1 MSEYTAARAADG
13 NGVLFETDE
22 GTRAIK
28 QGGTRAWRNNNP
40 GNIRAGR
47 FANRHGAIGEAGGFA
62 VFPDEMTGRRAVDA
76 LLRTETYQELTVGGA
91 IARYAPPNENDTG
104 QYVRKIEEFTGL
116 SASKPMDRLTPE
128 ERTRVVD
135 AMQRVEGWQEGR
147 TVPIPAR
154 KPQPGSQTLLDRA
167 IDDLDEAPVSAIM
180 GSRPYVEPSHPD
192 HLQAHD
198 KVQAWFKHN
207 FGTEPVHLD
216 ATGRMVRPARR
227 IPGVGGGP
235 GGRCVVDVRQHSRG
249 DGKMHVDAHTRS
261 CPTP

>member
-1 MSEYTAARAADG
+1 MSEYTAARPADG

-62 VFPDEMTGRRAVDA
+62 VFPDEATGRRAIDA
-76 LLRTETYQELTVGGA
+76 LLRTESYQELTVGGA

-104 QYVRKIEEFTGL
+104 QYVRNSEQFTGI
-116 SASKPMDRLTPE
+116 SASKPMSQLTPE
-128 ERTRVVD
+128 ERARVVD
-135 AMQRVEGWQEGR
+135 AIQRIEGWQEGR

-154 KPQPGSQTLLDRA
+154 KPRAGSQTLLDRA
-167 IDDLDEAPVSAIM
+167 IEDLDEFSVSAIM
-180 GSRPYVEPSHPD
+180 GSRPYVDASHPD
-192 HLQAHD
+192 HREAHD
-198 KVQAWFKHN
+198 KVRAWFERN
-207 FGTEPVHLD
+207 FGTGLVQLD
-216 ATGRMVRPARR
+216 ATGRMVQPTRR
-227 IPGVGGGP
+227 TPGAGDGSAGH
-235 GGRCVVDVRQHSRG
+235 CVVDVRQHFRG
-249 DGKMHVDAHTRS
+249 NGKVQVDAHTRS